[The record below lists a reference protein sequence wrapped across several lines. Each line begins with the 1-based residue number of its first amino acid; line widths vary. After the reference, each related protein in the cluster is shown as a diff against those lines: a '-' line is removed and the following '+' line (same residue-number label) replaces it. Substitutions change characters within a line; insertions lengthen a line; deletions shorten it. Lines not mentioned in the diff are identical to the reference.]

1 MSWRFFEGGVFAGDG
16 SAGTCVMDVYVDV
29 CGDGYGEELDGVLA
43 VYSQILSIDLTLSK
57 SLSFEYI
64 SFILFFFI
72 VRNVSASTKSM
83 LCSSTSFRAVRKSSH
98 VVLSL
103 FMVRYELAAVRKVL
117 TSFFRLLYSSQST
130 TSWMT
135 ARLVAV
141 SSPFS
146 ILLRILCEIL

>member
-1 MSWRFFEGGVFAGDG
+1 MVFSAGDS
-16 SAGTCVMDVYVDV
+16 SAETCIVDVYVDV
-29 CGDGYGEELDGVLA
+29 YCDCYGEELDGVLA
-43 VYSQILSIDLTLSK
+43 VHSQILSIDLTLSK

-72 VRNVSASTKSM
+72 VCNVSASTKSM
-83 LCSSTSFRAVRKSSH
+83 LCSSMSSNAVRKSFH

-103 FMVRYELAAVRKVL
+103 FMVRYELTAVRKL
-117 TSFFRLLYSSQST
+117 LASFFRLLYSSQST
-130 TSWMT
+130 TFWMT

-146 ILLRILCEIL
+146 ILLRIVCEIW